1 MGTYEA
7 GEKALM
13 DEVTKFAHARNEGKK
28 KALKKGFSKGKYK

>member
-13 DEVTKFAHARNEGKK
+13 DEVVKFAHACNEGKK